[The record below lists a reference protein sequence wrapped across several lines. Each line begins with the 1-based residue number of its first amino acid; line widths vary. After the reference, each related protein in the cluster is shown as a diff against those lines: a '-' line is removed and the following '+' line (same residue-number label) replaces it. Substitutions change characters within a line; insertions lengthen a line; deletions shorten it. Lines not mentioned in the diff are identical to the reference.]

1 MRLPKILVLLLIRST
16 SAAHVCAGSARHA
29 HVAAAA
35 GLTQPALAAVE
46 EII

>member
-16 SAAHVCAGSARHA
+16 SAAHVCAAAGSARYA

-35 GLTQPALAAVE
+35 GLP
-46 EII
+46 